1 MSYNLSIKELETK
14 IKASK
19 QHIKDLT
26 YKITFLQLDI
36 KKGLVKSR
44 MPNKPKLKS
53 ELQEYHNKNS
63 TVRVD
68 IWKICEQIDKI
79 CEELRSEQKNLDDL
93 QKKLSFKKFYA

>member
-44 MPNKPKLKS
+44 MPNKPKLKA
-53 ELQEYHNKNS
+53 ELQEYHQKNS
-63 TVRVD
+63 AVLDRDWETSNFV
-68 IWKICEQIDKI
+68 
-79 CEELRSEQKNLDDL
+79 SEVFDVL
-93 QKKLSFKKFYA
+93 F